1 LVCRCV
7 DPALEVVVIGVI
19 SGWDLEKLFDTGQQR
34 FGLVLDVIK
43 NHCFDILVTQSFA
56 NSVKV
61 FAVLTVHIHGSIAQK
76 MLNPLLEV

>member
-1 LVCRCV
+1 MVCRCV
-7 DPALEVVVIGVI
+7 DPALEVIVTGVI
-19 SGWDLEKLFDTGQQR
+19 SGRDLEKLFDTGQQR

-56 NSVKV
+56 NSIKV
-61 FAVLTVHIHGSIAQK
+61 SAVLTVHLHGRITEK